1 MAPNNSNRNPF
12 AFLTE
17 FFSSYLVRLKAVLTE
32 PSNLPNLLTLSR
44 ILTVP
49 LIIILLYSDNRWI
62 NILTALLVVLAAITD
77 GLDGYLARK
86 YGHESTLGKLLDPLA
101 DKLLLLSALVMLVYL
116 QRAPAWIVCLIVCRE
131 TAVTGLR
138 AMAVEKG
145 KVIEASSMAKY
156 KTTFQIVAVVCLIIH
171 YPFLWADAHA
181 VGIFFLW
188 VAFIYTMWTG
198 YTYFRETFALL
209 LNE

>member
-1 MAPNNSNRNPF
+1 MAPSSNPF
-12 AFLTE
+12 TALTTTL
-17 FFSSYLVRLKAVLTE
+17 SPLVTRIRAILLE

-49 LIIILLYSDNRWI
+49 LVIVLLYSGNRWI
-62 NILTALLVVLAAITD
+62 NLLAALLVSLAAVTD

-101 DKLLLLSALVMLVYL
+101 DKLLLLSAMVMLVYL
-116 QRAPAWIVCLIVCRE
+116 HRAPAWMVCLIICRE

-138 AMAVEKG
+138 AVAVERG
-145 KVIEASSMAKY
+145 KVIGASVMAKY
-156 KTTFQIVAVVCLIIH
+156 KTTFQIVAVVSLIIH
-171 YPFLWADAHA
+171 YRFLWADAHA
-181 VGIFFLW
+181 VGMFFLW

-209 LNE
+209 MDEE